1 MTKKKTS
8 TERLQEDYKEKEKE
22 REEAEWVRMQTT
34 GGGAE
39 T

>member
-8 TERLQEDYKEKEKE
+8 TQRLQEDSKKKEKE

-34 GGGAE
+34 VVGAE